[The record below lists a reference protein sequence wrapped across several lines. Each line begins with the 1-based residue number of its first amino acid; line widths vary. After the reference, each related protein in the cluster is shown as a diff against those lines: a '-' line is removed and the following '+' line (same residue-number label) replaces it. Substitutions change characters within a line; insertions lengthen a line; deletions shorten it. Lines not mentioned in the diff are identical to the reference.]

1 MRNPPD
7 FVMYVV
13 MVKART
19 KNFDPDWSSSDG
31 YDVKFC
37 YGFAKRSDAR
47 HVMLDYQRIYGK
59 KNAYV
64 QQYGPF
70 R

>member
-19 KNFDPDWSSSDG
+19 ETFEPDWFTDHDDG
-31 YDVKFC
+31 QHC
-37 YGFAKRSDAR
+37 CGFAKRSDAR
-47 HVMLDYQRIYGK
+47 KVMLDYQRIYGK
-59 KNAYV
+59 KNAYI
-64 QQYGPF
+64 QEYGPYL
-70 R
+70 

>member
-1 MRNPPD
+1 MRSAPD

-19 KNFDPDWSSSDG
+19 EKFDPDWFIGGDG
-31 YDVKFC
+31 GKVCF
-37 YGFAKRSDAR
+37 GFAKRSDAR
-47 HVMLDYQRIYGK
+47 KVALDYQRIYGK

-64 QQYGPF
+64 QQYGPY